1 MGYKKCNKVCK
12 FKKLPSR
19 NDNKQQ
25 EITKYLKQYFCC
37 LTCFGFSFALRK
49 VDILYLEQRKS
60 TNILIFLTS
69 LISRRKNWSTLKL
82 LWCTFAKPLKPNCF
96 RNRSKCQKYL
106 FAKTVSFFVR
116 SSYDNYIVYLLI
128 IFCNLAVILNVI
140 K

>member
-19 NDNKQQ
+19 NDNQQQ

-69 LISRRKNWSTLKL
+69 LISRRKNWSTLDL
-82 LWCTFAKPLKPNCF
+82 RWCTFAKPYSLIALETDQNVKNICLPKQF
-96 RNRSKCQKYL
+96 L
-106 FAKTVSFFVR
+106 FLLDQATII
-116 SSYDNYIVYLLI
+116 IVYLLI